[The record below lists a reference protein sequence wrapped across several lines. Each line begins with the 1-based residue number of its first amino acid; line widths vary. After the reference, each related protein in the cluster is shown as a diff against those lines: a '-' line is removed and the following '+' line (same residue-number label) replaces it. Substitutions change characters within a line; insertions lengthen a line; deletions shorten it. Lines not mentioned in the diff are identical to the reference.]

1 MMAAGRPLPPPDTA
15 PDSVIEDHVSVLFSW
30 MSWLL
35 AAGALVVTVIMLILL
50 IAQPVLVRE
59 SPYRLIWLR
68 RETRRRKSKPGA
80 DVDWAG
86 LTAPLS
92 AKDREWFVTYV
103 FDPLSD
109 KQTPPPPD
117 DLTTK

>member
-1 MMAAGRPLPPPDTA
+1 MMAAA
-15 PDSVIEDHVSVLFSW
+15 PESVVEDRMAVLFGW
-30 MSWLL
+30 VCWLL
-35 AAGALVVTVIMLILL
+35 AAGALMVAVIT
-50 IAQPVLVRE
+50 LVNLYAHHARMHD
-59 SPYRLIWLR
+59 SPYRLPRLR
-68 RETRRRKSKPGA
+68 RPRRRTRRPYHPGDA
-80 DVDWAG
+80 IDWAG

-109 KQTPPPPD
+109 KQSPPD